1 MTHVMVARAVILM
14 AVVLMAACALFAVIV
29 R

>member
-14 AVVLMAACALFAVIV
+14 AVVLMAACALFAMIV

>member
-1 MTHVMVARAVILM
+1 MTHVMVARAVVLM
-14 AVVLMAACALFAVIV
+14 TVVLMAACALFAVIV